1 MANPEPAQASPD
13 AIERRDPSAENQF
26 RRAIYG
32 VPVTLTVSIGQRR
45 MSVTEVLQLAPESIV
60 ALNTKIEDPVS
71 LMVDDKLIAKGEL
84 IETED
89 GGIGVKITEIAEDA
103 DDATGS

>member
-13 AIERRDPSAENQF
+13 AVERRDPSAENKF

-32 VPVTLTVSIGQRR
+32 VPVTLTVSIGERR

-71 LMVDDKLIAKGEL
+71 LMVDDRLIAKGEL